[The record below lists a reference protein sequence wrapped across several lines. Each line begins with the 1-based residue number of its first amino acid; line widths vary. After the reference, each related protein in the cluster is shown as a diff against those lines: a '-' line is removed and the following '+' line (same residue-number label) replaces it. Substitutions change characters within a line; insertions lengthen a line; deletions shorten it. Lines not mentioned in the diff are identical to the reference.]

1 MLGDRAQGGGA
12 LVLARCEVSYPFLVV
27 EEQSL
32 IETTG
37 TPQFSVSTA
46 THEP

>member
-1 MLGDRAQGGGA
+1 M
-12 LVLARCEVSYPFLVV
+12 PFLVV

-32 IETTG
+32 IETTS
-37 TPQFSVSTA
+37 TPEFSVSTA

>member
-1 MLGDRAQGGGA
+1 MLGDRAQGRGA
-12 LVLARCEVSYPFLVV
+12 LILARCEVSYPFLVV